1 MSGCCGGKAAESV
14 LGAMAENARYM
25 TPEEA
30 ERYWPLERQGEG
42 ATATDRFEAEA
53 YVIPS
58 EASYVPATEHVWLEK
73 PLKDSGEREQ
83 FPSGMVRDVRRGKGR
98 YDLIS
103 PYTMRRLAKIMEK
116 GCEKYGERN
125 WEQGAPADRFLDS
138 CLRHLGQWQMGMH
151 DEDHLGQA
159 LWNLHCIVHFDEI
172 EYGQT
177 PDAENLTSSK
187 GWHE

>member
-1 MSGCCGGKAAESV
+1 MSGCCGGKAAV
-14 LGAMAENARYM
+14 RYM
-25 TPEEA
+25 TPEE
-30 ERYWPLERQGEG
+30 EHEFLYPMERQGEG
-42 ATATDRFEAEA
+42 ATA
-53 YVIPS
+53 
-58 EASYVPATEHVWLEK
+58 YVPATEHVWVEK

-177 PDAENLTSSK
+177 PDAENLTSSR